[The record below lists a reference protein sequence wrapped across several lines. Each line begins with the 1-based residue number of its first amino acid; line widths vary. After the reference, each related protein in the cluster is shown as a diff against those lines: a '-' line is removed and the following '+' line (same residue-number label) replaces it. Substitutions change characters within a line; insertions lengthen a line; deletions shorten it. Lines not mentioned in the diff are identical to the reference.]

1 MWKINLIIGL
11 FLLILGFCIKQ
22 FKMSY
27 LIAGY
32 NTSSKKERSKY
43 NKNKLVRVIGN
54 LIMYSSLILIIGGL
68 LSFFYIRYDGT
79 IYFFSNM
86 LFVLVM
92 IVSVIYINVSSYC
105 KR

>member
-1 MWKINLIIGL
+1 MWKINLFIGI
-11 FLLILGFCIKQ
+11 FLLILGFCIKK

-32 NTSSKKERSKY
+32 NTSSKKERRKY
-43 NKNKLVRVIGN
+43 DKNKLVRVIGN
-54 LIMYSSLILIIGGL
+54 LIIYSSLILIISGF
-68 LSFFYIRYDGT
+68 LSLFFTRYDGT
-79 IYFFSNM
+79 IYFLSNI

-92 IVSVIYINVSSYC
+92 IIGVIYINVSGCC